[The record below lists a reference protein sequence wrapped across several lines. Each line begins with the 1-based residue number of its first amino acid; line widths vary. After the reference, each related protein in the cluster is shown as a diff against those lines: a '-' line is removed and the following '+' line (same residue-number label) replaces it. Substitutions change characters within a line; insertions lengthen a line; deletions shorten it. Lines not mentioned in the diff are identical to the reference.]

1 MSTQGTAAQ
10 AAPKS
15 AVSPIKQYFLDFRV
29 LVDNQKEFWLVQ
41 TVNLLDLTA
50 YFSMIATI
58 TLFLTGNIGMT
69 EVHSGYTVTA
79 FTTLL
84 TLVLPIAGAV
94 TDSLGIKRSLIVAML
109 IQTVSRLGIVYCG
122 FTVDVPG
129 RAWLVVALLVLGAPG
144 MGMTQ
149 TIYQAA
155 NRRFSSGR
163 SRSASFN
170 VWYLVMNMGGVAGGL
185 MVDLIR
191 KTLDIDITWIFI
203 FGAVAAVLSIGVAF
217 FITREEQVVGEGDAP
232 EEQGEVE
239 KKKPWQILKSVISET
254 AFWRFLVL
262 MFSLLG
268 VRSVFAYMYLIM
280 PLYWVRVIEEVSG
293 EKTDQGFLQALNPI
307 LIVAGLIL
315 FIPLANKFNVFKM
328 LVFGAIISA
337 LSLLCLVLPWD
348 LYANEMAVGYFRMS
362 VAMLVVLSIGEVFW
376 SPKLTEYTAAIA
388 PKGQE
393 GTYLGMSMMPWFL
406 AKLAVSAMSG
416 HMLARWVPVG
426 IGKRLLAGEV
436 EFWDRPEAMWLILFF
451 WAISGPIFAWIFR
464 GWLTKGAN
472 MDPGGDKAAAE
483 EAAADAF

>member
-1 MSTQGTAAQ
+1 MTAS
-10 AAPKS
+10 APDS
-15 AVSPIKQYFLDFRV
+15 APSESVFAPIKQYFLDFKV
-29 LVDNQKEFWLVQ
+29 LGDNPKEFWLIQ

-58 TLFLTGNIGMT
+58 TLFLTGNIGMS
-69 EVHSGYTVTA
+69 EVNSGYTVTA
-79 FTTLL
+79 FTALL
-84 TLVLPIAGAV
+84 TLVLPFAGAV
-94 TDSLGIKRSLIVAML
+94 TDSLGIKRSLIVAMT
-109 IQTVSRLGIVYCG
+109 IQFATRLGIVYCG
-122 FTVDVPG
+122 FAPDLPG
-129 RAWLVVALLVLGAPG
+129 RGWMVVALLVLGAPG

-170 VWYLVMNMGGVAGGL
+170 VWYLVMNMGGVAAGL

-203 FGAVAAVLSIGVAF
+203 FGAIACVLSIGVAF
-217 FITREEQVVGEGDAP
+217 FITREGQVLGE
-232 EEQGEVE
+232 GEVE
-239 KKKPWQILKSVISET
+239 DEEETGPKKKPMEILKSVVQET

-268 VRSVFAYMYLIM
+268 VRAVFAYMYLIM

-307 LIVAGLIL
+307 LIVCGLIL
-315 FIPLANKFNVFKM
+315 FIPFANKFNVFKM
-328 LVFGAIISA
+328 LVFGAMISA
-337 LSLLCLVLPWD
+337 LSLVCMVLPPD
-348 LYANEMAVGYFRMS
+348 MYANEMHVGYFRMS

-406 AKLAVSAMSG
+406 AKLAVGFLSG
-416 HMLARWVPVG
+416 HMIDRWVPVG

-436 EFWDRPEAMWLILFF
+436 EFWDRPEAMWLILLV
-451 WAISGPIFAWIFR
+451 WAMSGPILAWIFR
-464 GWLTKGAN
+464 SWLTEGAN
-472 MDPGGDKAAAE
+472 LDPSTKGGSSS
-483 EAAADAF
+483 